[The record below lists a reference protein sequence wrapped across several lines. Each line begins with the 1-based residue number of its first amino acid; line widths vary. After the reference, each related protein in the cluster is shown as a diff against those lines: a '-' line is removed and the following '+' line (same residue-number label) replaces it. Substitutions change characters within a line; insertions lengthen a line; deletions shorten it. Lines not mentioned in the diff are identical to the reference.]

1 MLIDNREVF
10 THISTIRIKEGFMEY
25 LELLNSIIVSNPGI
39 TVEDAWKMYREL
51 LTRAHALNSHLKLGE
66 PFSLPEAAG
75 DGQSPESSK
84 AAKESPTRG
93 FTRRSLKVKPQD
105 AIKKDSITCCICGKS
120 MSSIN
125 ARHLASHNGLTKE
138 GYLKL
143 CDYPADQVLMS
154 LNHLAK
160 MQTQVRK
167 AQKAREKK
175 QSELGATS
183 VKTTKL
189 RKSKKEA

>member
-1 MLIDNREVF
+1 
-10 THISTIRIKEGFMEY
+10 MEE
-25 LELLNSIIVSNPGI
+25 LELMTAIIESNPGI
-39 TVEDAWKMYREL
+39 NVEDAWKMYREL
-51 LTRAHALNSHLKLGE
+51 VTRVHTLNSQLKLGDPE
-66 PFSLPEAAG
+66 SFSDAPG
-75 DGQSPESSK
+75 DGQASEGAKSV
-84 AAKESPTRG
+84 KESLTRG

-160 MQTQVRK
+160 MQNQVRK

-175 QSELGATS
+175 QSEGNAP
-183 VKTTKL
+183 VKL

>member
-1 MLIDNREVF
+1 
-10 THISTIRIKEGFMEY
+10 ME
-25 LELLNSIIVSNPGI
+25 ELDLMTAIIESNPGI
-39 TVEDAWKMYREL
+39 NVEDAWKMYREL
-51 LTRAHALNSHLKLGE
+51 VTRVHALNSQLKVGDPE
-66 PFSLPEAAG
+66 SLPDALSNG
-75 DGQSPESSK
+75 HVPEGSK
-84 AAKESPTRG
+84 TVKESLTKG
-93 FTRRSLKVKPQD
+93 FTRRNLKVKPQD
-105 AIKKDSITCCICGKS
+105 AVKKDFIICCICGKS

-143 CDYPADQVLMS
+143 CGYPADQVLMS

-160 MQTQVRK
+160 MQNQVRK

-175 QSELGATS
+175 QSEQGKAP
-183 VKTTKL
+183 VKL